1 MSRESGADR
10 ASGAS
15 TEPAVDSKRPPT
27 ALRHRLPG
35 IAAPLWADFVKSS
48 QVKLEP
54 SADVQAPTHSKKFS
68 TVNIGGGRKQA
79 PRSLSRAIAHRR
91 NMIYALESFVF
102 RAFTQGAEG
111 KASKKLPV
119 GIDTSAMNKMM
130 KNFDK
135 C

>member
-1 MSRESGADR
+1 M
-10 ASGAS
+10 
-15 TEPAVDSKRPPT
+15 
-27 ALRHRLPG
+27 
-35 IAAPLWADFVKSS
+35 
-48 QVKLEP
+48 
-54 SADVQAPTHSKKFS
+54 
-68 TVNIGGGRKQA
+68 NIGSGGKHSA
-79 PRSLSRAIAHRR
+79 AVSRAIAPSK
-91 NMIYALESFVF
+91 MIYALESFVF

>member
-1 MSRESGADR
+1 
-10 ASGAS
+10 
-15 TEPAVDSKRPPT
+15 
-27 ALRHRLPG
+27 
-35 IAAPLWADFVKSS
+35 
-48 QVKLEP
+48 
-54 SADVQAPTHSKKFS
+54 
-68 TVNIGGGRKQA
+68 
-79 PRSLSRAIAHRR
+79 
-91 NMIYALESFVF
+91 MIYALESFVF

>member
-1 MSRESGADR
+1 M
-10 ASGAS
+10 
-15 TEPAVDSKRPPT
+15 
-27 ALRHRLPG
+27 
-35 IAAPLWADFVKSS
+35 
-48 QVKLEP
+48 
-54 SADVQAPTHSKKFS
+54 
-68 TVNIGGGRKQA
+68 NIGLGRKHRRRA
-79 PRSLSRAIAHRR
+79 VSRAIAPSK
-91 NMIYALESFVF
+91 MIYALESFVF

>member
-1 MSRESGADR
+1 M
-10 ASGAS
+10 
-15 TEPAVDSKRPPT
+15 
-27 ALRHRLPG
+27 
-35 IAAPLWADFVKSS
+35 
-48 QVKLEP
+48 
-54 SADVQAPTHSKKFS
+54 
-68 TVNIGGGRKQA
+68 NIGGGRKQRPVSL
-79 PRSLSRAIAHRR
+79 PRHRTVE
-91 NMIYALESFVF
+91 MIYALESFVF